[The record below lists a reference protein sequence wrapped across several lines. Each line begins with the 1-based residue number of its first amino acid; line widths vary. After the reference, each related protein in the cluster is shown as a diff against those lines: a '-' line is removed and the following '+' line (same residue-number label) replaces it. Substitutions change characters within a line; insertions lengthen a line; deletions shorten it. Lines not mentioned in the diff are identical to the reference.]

1 MVQYLLMARHHQVCF
16 VLYIDHY
23 LYDVFVTGKTYT
35 MMGDDDNPG
44 VMVLAAKDIFRE
56 IELAT
61 DRQFLLR

>member
-1 MVQYLLMARHHQVCF
+1 
-16 VLYIDHY
+16 
-23 LYDVFVTGKTYT
+23 
-35 MMGDDDNPG
+35 MGDDDNPG